1 MLFPKPRRLIRW
13 CLPGL
18 AALALFVVGPAS
30 AANPASNPAAIPT
43 PRLTLGWLMRFD
55 SQNQLAQR
63 PPVDLLYIGDS
74 IVEHFEN
81 QGRDVW
87 AHYYAPRHAINL
99 GIGGDRTENVLW
111 RLEHMGLGRISP
123 KLAIVMIGQNNG
135 PANSGEEIAG
145 GIAAIVGVLRARLPA
160 TKILLLAIF
169 PRGQKPNPE
178 RTVLAEANRI
188 ASRLADGRTVFYRDV
203 DGLFLSPDGSIPKAL
218 MSDYEHPTPLGHRI
232 WAEAIEPEVAELMG
246 DRPIGPMR

>member
-1 MLFPKPRRLIRW
+1 
-13 CLPGL
+13 
-18 AALALFVVGPAS
+18 
-30 AANPASNPAAIPT
+30 
-43 PRLTLGWLMRFD
+43 MRFD

-203 DGLFLSPDGSIPKAL
+203 DGLFLSPGRLDTEGAHERL
-218 MSDYEHPTPLGHRI
+218 RASDPARPPDLGR
-232 WAEAIEPEVAELMG
+232 G
-246 DRPIGPMR
+246 DRAGGRRTDGRPADWADAVAGRARPALLDPGP